1 MSATTPRKTKSK
13 QRKPSTSRPTPAAAA
28 SVLAMAAQNLRN
40 MIGAGAV
47 AGTVVL
53 GLFAAKQW

>member
-1 MSATTPRKTKSK
+1 LIRQPF
-13 QRKPSTSRPTPAAAA
+13 TSRPTPAAAV
-28 SVLAMAAQNLRN
+28 SVLVMAAQNLLN
-40 MIGAGAV
+40 MIGVGVV

>member
-1 MSATTPRKTKSK
+1 
-13 QRKPSTSRPTPAAAA
+13 
-28 SVLAMAAQNLRN
+28 MAAQNLRN
-40 MIGAGAV
+40 MIGVGAV